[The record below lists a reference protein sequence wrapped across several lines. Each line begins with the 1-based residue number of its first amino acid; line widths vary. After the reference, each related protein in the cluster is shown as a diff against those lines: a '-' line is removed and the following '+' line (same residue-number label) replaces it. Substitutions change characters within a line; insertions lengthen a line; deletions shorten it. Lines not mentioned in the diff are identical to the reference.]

1 MALPLKR
8 GFFLRQRSCH
18 SVFLHVW
25 RNRFTTNWEV
35 ETEKKKKK
43 KKKKKKTKKN
53 GFLTP
58 KNNRLLNSS
67 YENKGNDH
75 QFKKLPIVE
84 QMLLVSSR
92 KKCYDNTEN
101 MNAKVRLQRVMGQ
114 RKPSPSPLR
123 YPQIQSPSIDNSN
136 MIILMYQENQQ
147 QNQVTQVYLT
157 ALIILWYIIITIMT
171 YQKKEILLK
180 AYKNTNYLFKRTWSL
195 KENKADFVDTLLCL

>member
-1 MALPLKR
+1 MYDGTDSLQIERWKL
-8 GFFLRQRSCH
+8 
-18 SVFLHVW
+18 
-25 RNRFTTNWEV
+25 
-35 ETEKKKKK
+35 KKKKK
-43 KKKKKKTKKN
+43 KKKKKPIIT

-123 YPQIQSPSIDNSN
+123 YPQIQSPSINNSN

-180 AYKNTNYLFKRTWSL
+180 AYKNTNYLFKCTWSL